1 MKLKLQRLSS
11 WQSNEKFNIALSAP
25 MSPMMAAQ
33 DFVKKVFPE
42 NQFILTGLFRIIGD
56 GEPAFTTWEHA
67 DTEPVQIDVIVGV
80 LNFQHLFV
88 FGEIG
93 SQYMPI
99 SIVLEG
105 EAQFSE
111 LYTQYKWI
119 AAPTPQEIAETLEKI
134 NLAALKSEF
143 ETFRWKVKGEM
154 ADDWFLE
161 RNMQEQSAITGE
173 SIPRDALAKWDRMTP
188 QEKYES
194 FKKWQGEVIIL
205 QAGDPWLSSSSL
217 RILGIFSDEDNFKK
231 YAGQLLEKNIIT
243 EWGYKSL
250 TGYYGNGRQCDYR
263 DGALTVSI
271 EPLNPSIEDTDI

>member
-1 MKLKLQRLSS
+1 
-11 WQSNEKFNIALSAP
+11 

-111 LYTQYKWI
+111 LYIQYNWI
-119 AAPTPQEIAETLEKI
+119 AAPTPQEIAKTLEKI
-134 NLAALKSEF
+134 NLSELKSEF
-143 ETFRWKVKGEM
+143 ETFRWKVKAEM

-161 RNMQEQSAITGE
+161 RNMQEQSTITGE
-173 SIPRDALAKWDRMTP
+173 NIPRDALAKWDRMPP
-188 QEKYES
+188 QEKYSS
-194 FKKWQGEVIIL
+194 FKKW
-205 QAGDPWLSSSSL
+205 
-217 RILGIFSDEDNFKK
+217 N
-231 YAGQLLEKNIIT
+231 EK
-243 EWGYKSL
+243 S
-250 TGYYGNGRQCDYR
+250 
-263 DGALTVSI
+263 
-271 EPLNPSIEDTDI
+271 

>member
-42 NQFILTGLFRIIGD
+42 NQFILTGLFRILGD
-56 GEPAFTTWEHA
+56 EEPAFTTWEHA

-99 SIVLEG
+99 SIVLDG
-105 EAQFSE
+105 DAQFSE

-119 AAPTPQEIAETLEKI
+119 AAPTPQEIADILSTI
-134 NLAALKSEF
+134 NLAELKSEF

-161 RNMQEQSAITGE
+161 SNMQEQSAITGE
-173 SIPRDALAKWDRMTP
+173 SIPRDVLAKWDRMTP

-194 FKKWQGEVIIL
+194 FKKWQG
-205 QAGDPWLSSSSL
+205 
-217 RILGIFSDEDNFKK
+217 
-231 YAGQLLEKNIIT
+231 
-243 EWGYKSL
+243 KS
-250 TGYYGNGRQCDYR
+250 
-263 DGALTVSI
+263 
-271 EPLNPSIEDTDI
+271 